1 MKIQFLETSQPGLL
15 WMLQYYRENPQLNRA
30 KAFASFEVTKQRMA
44 EYSLPKE
51 TFEDLENVWEAKI
64 QKTAFSFLYTIRGQ
78 TVYVID
84 IRDQRGHRSAAA
96 LRAFDRELQRK
107 YGD

>member
-1 MKIQFLETSQPGLL
+1 MKVQFLETSQPGLV

-30 KAFASFEVTKQRMA
+30 KALASFETTKQRMT
-44 EYSLPKE
+44 EYSPPKE
-51 TFEDLENVWEAKI
+51 TFEDFEDVWEAKI
-64 QKTAFSFLYTIRGQ
+64 QKTAFSFLYTIRNE

-96 LRAFDRELQRK
+96 LRAYDRELRAR
-107 YGD
+107 YEN